1 MIASRRRFMAIAAGS
16 FAGAAL
22 PRLSF
27 ANART
32 WRGRAFGTDVHVV
45 LPAID
50 QDYYR
55 VVRSIER
62 ELLQIEKEFSLFA
75 DSALFRLN
83 ETGILRN
90 PGERILDL
98 LTLSG
103 KLHQATGGAF
113 DPTVQAIWLAHAGN
127 GDVAA
132 ARTRSGWQRVEYS
145 ASQIRLAPGSS
156 LTFNG
161 IAQGHA
167 ADPISLIL
175 KQAGFSDVLVNMGE
189 ISALGAPHDRTGW
202 PVRIADAAG
211 RIVGQSELSDRS
223 LATSSP
229 DGMVIGPQR
238 RSHILHPDGREPIWN
253 TVSVSA
259 SSAALA
265 DGLSTAFCLLE
276 RGEINTALA
285 RFQDARLELCI

>member
-132 ARTRSGWQRVEYS
+132 ARTRSGWQRE
-145 ASQIRLAPGSS
+145 SQAVQTGCVRKGCSHERLCRGAGAGAAGALDDWPGVVAAVRHRRCLFGTPCGHLALRHLCRALRRDQALSPGTRS
-156 LTFNG
+156 HVSGSTD
-161 IAQGHA
+161 HA
-167 ADPISLIL
+167 A
-175 KQAGFSDVLVNMGE
+175 
-189 ISALGAPHDRTGW
+189 R
-202 PVRIADAAG
+202 RAA
-211 RIVGQSELSDRS
+211 
-223 LATSSP
+223 
-229 DGMVIGPQR
+229 
-238 RSHILHPDGREPIWN
+238 
-253 TVSVSA
+253 A
-259 SSAALA
+259 STLRA
-265 DGLSTAFCLLE
+265 
-276 RGEINTALA
+276 
-285 RFQDARLELCI
+285 